1 MPLWLIVLS
10 VVIALYAV
18 ALIALT
24 VFGRR
29 ERAPALVAFIP
40 DCIVLLRRLVRD
52 PRTPRWARP
61 LLMLLVL
68 YLISPID
75 LIPDFL
81 PVVGQLD
88 DVVIV
93 VFALRLL
100 LRAAGSAPV
109 REHWP
114 GSEASLELI
123 LRAVFG
129 RSRGTA

>member
-1 MPLWLIVLS
+1 MPLWLIVLTS
-10 VVIALYAV
+10 VIAFYAIT
-18 ALIALT
+18 LIALT
-24 VFGRR
+24 VMGRR
-29 ERAPALVAFIP
+29 ERAPALVAFVP
-40 DCIVLLRRLVRD
+40 DCIVLLRRLMRD
-52 PRTPRWARP
+52 PRTPRWGRP
-61 LLMLLVL
+61 LLALLAL

-81 PVVGQLD
+81 PVAGQLD

-93 VFALRLL
+93 VLALRLL

-129 RSRGTA
+129 RTRGDD

>member
-1 MPLWLIVLS
+1 MPLWLIVLTA
-10 VVIALYAV
+10 IFAFYAV
-18 ALIALT
+18 ALIALAVT
-24 VFGRR
+24 GRR
-29 ERAPALVAFIP
+29 EHAPELVAFVP

-52 PRTPRWARP
+52 PRTPRWGRP
-61 LLMLLVL
+61 MLAILVL

-81 PVVGQLD
+81 PVAGQLD
-88 DVVIV
+88 DIVIV
-93 VFALRLL
+93 VLALRLL

-129 RSRGTA
+129 RSRGAE